1 MTQEEIDAV
10 AAALKVQMA
19 ADVVKVEA
27 AAKAVPSIMA
37 KVGTWVIGMF
47 KTIGPAFDH
56 RTLWLVVPILIA
68 LFFVD
73 AAWIKTLLQF
83 AGSAVVLVGFAHLIR
98 KLLMPD
104 FDLSL
109 CLERAQAS
117 AVGSAIVASAVI
129 VLFCVLLLF
138 LSGAMK

>member
-47 KTIGPAFDH
+47 KTI
-56 RTLWLVVPILIA
+56 
-68 LFFVD
+68 
-73 AAWIKTLLQF
+73 
-83 AGSAVVLVGFAHLIR
+83 VLVFAIW
-98 KLLMPD
+98 
-104 FDLSL
+104 F
-109 CLERAQAS
+109 
-117 AVGSAIVASAVI
+117 
-129 VLFCVLLLF
+129 
-138 LSGAMK
+138 